1 MWKRDRMKSHF
12 GKSLGGESK
21 FIDNSRIMIS
31 KGDLLLVFRRKN
43 RDGFLLFND
52 DLNVNFSGKK
62 KWLTT

>member
-1 MWKRDRMKSHF
+1 MKSHF

-62 KWLTT
+62 NG